1 MNACTHACTCPFK
14 LNSFLPL
21 LFPVSLKSIIHAF
34 LSFPPGSPG
43 MILTC
48 QCFPTTPPHAQSP
61 TLTDG
66 LVGLMWDLSEV
77 SNVSWK
83 HLLKLYILSTNLTC
97 HHCHRRHITLSHVC
111 LTLTVTR
118 GPHLLSSIQGL
129 SSTLPTT
136 PKSIRVIFNHRI
148 SSFNKTP
155 QAPVANCGHYQS
167 HLSHYCI
174 QKKKS
179 ILFAA
184 CSENAPQI

>member
-1 MNACTHACTCPFK
+1 MSVFPCHVTPCPVPNSDSWSRRGDVRFK
-14 LNSFLPL
+14 RSKQRELKTSPEVVYTLNKPYVSPLP
-21 LFPVSLKSIIHAF
+21 
-34 LSFPPGSPG
+34 
-43 MILTC
+43 
-48 QCFPTTPPHAQSP
+48 
-61 TLTDG
+61 
-66 LVGLMWDLSEV
+66 
-77 SNVSWK
+77 
-83 HLLKLYILSTNLTC
+83 
-97 HHCHRRHITLSHVC
+97 RRHITLSHVC
-111 LTLTVTR
+111 LTLTVAR
-118 GPHLLSSIQGL
+118 GPHLLSSIQGF
-129 SSTLPTT
+129 SPTLPTT